1 MKQNHI
7 LKKHNHIKIFAVSGG
22 PDSMYMLDQFRKT
35 KPKMEIIVGHVNY
48 NFRPDSLKDETIVR
62 EYCQK
67 HNLKLEVKTID
78 KEIYENFNQNFE
90 EFARN
95 ARYDFFGLLAE
106 KYATNIVFVAHNL
119 NDVVETYLLQKKR
132 HNVVSY
138 YGLKSLTQRDNLWIY
153 RPLLNLRKSEIMKLV
168 EKNQLSYSLD
178 SSNEDQKYERNKIR
192 INLAEADLKKYMKK
206 IHSLNEQLKNEAIL
220 VDSYLKING
229 QEGSLTISK
238 AFLNF
243 SPEIKKRIV
252 IAFFEKND
260 YANLLL
266 KRKKNT
272 LQEVVKLV
280 ENQRKQFLKIA
291 IKNQVI
297 VKDFNELYIVPSS
310 FFEPFSLQL
319 KNKNDLEKVA
329 NLKLRMDI
337 NNLLD
342 QKPEPW
348 NYELTNDFENY
359 KKWAFIN
366 GKKANRYFID
376 KKIKYKNRFSVPAL
390 IKINDKEIINIKSFF
405 KIWDNE

>member
-1 MKQNHI
+1 MKENQI
-7 LKKHNHIKIFAVSGG
+7 FKKHNQVKIFAVSGG
-22 PDSMYMLDQFRKT
+22 PDSMYMLDQFRRT
-35 KPKMEIIVGHVNY
+35 KPKMEIVVGHVNY
-48 NFRPDSLKDETIVR
+48 NFRPDSAVDEKIVKN
-62 EYCQK
+62 YCEE

-78 KEIYENFNQNFE
+78 KKVYENFKENFE

-95 ARYDFFGLLAE
+95 IRYDFFYSLAE

-119 NDVVETYLLQKKR
+119 NDIVETYLLQKKR
-132 HNVVSY
+132 QNIVSY
-138 YGLKSLTQRDNLWIY
+138 YGLKSLTKRDNLWIY
-153 RPLLNLRKSEIMKLV
+153 RPLLNLKKSEIMKMI
-168 EKNQLSYSLD
+168 EKNQIIYSLD

-192 INLAEADLKKYMKK
+192 TSLLETDFKKYLKE
-206 IHSLNEQLKNEAIL
+206 INSLNEQLKNEAVL

-229 QEGSLTISK
+229 QEASLTISK

-243 SPEIKKRIV
+243 SPELKKRII
-252 IAFFEKND
+252 IAFFEKNK

-280 ENQRKQFLKIA
+280 ENQKKQFLKIT

-297 VKDFNELYIVPSS
+297 VKDFNELYVVSTT

-319 KNKNDLEKVA
+319 NDKNDLEKIS
-329 NLKLRMDI
+329 NLKLRNEI
-337 NNLLD
+337 KNLLD
-342 QKPEPW
+342 QAIEPW

-359 KKWAFIN
+359 KKWSFIN
-366 GKKANRYFID
+366 GKKTNRYFID